1 MKNNLSFLLFR
12 ILASRFLFIM
22 LLVSYINLLIEND
35 TTFSSLYCFSLI
47 ITFVSLPDFGWFYLK
62 DLKDKSSKQD
72 KELIEETKGK
82 KE

>member
-1 MKNNLSFLLFR
+1 MKNNLSLLFR

-35 TTFSSLYCFSLI
+35 TTFSLLYCFLLVIS
-47 ITFVSLPDFGWFYLK
+47 FVSLPDFGLFYLK

-72 KELIEETKGK
+72 KEKLNKG
-82 KE
+82 